1 MDLSRLYPV
10 SAFCIGAR
18 EKDANQVIRDNVAN
32 VPAADG
38 GANLNL
44 YTFPY
49 KVWSKQT
56 NDATSCI
63 NRCAEY
69 GFAAAGLEYGVECCT

>member
-1 MDLSRLYPV
+1 MYPV
-10 SAFCIGAR
+10 SCPGFDR
-18 EKDANQVIRDNVAN
+18 EKVCTNQVIRDNVPN
-32 VPAADG
+32 VPATDG

-44 YTFPY
+44 YTFPN

-63 NRCAEY
+63 TRCAEY
-69 GFAAAGLEYGVECCT
+69 GFAAAGLEYGVECCK